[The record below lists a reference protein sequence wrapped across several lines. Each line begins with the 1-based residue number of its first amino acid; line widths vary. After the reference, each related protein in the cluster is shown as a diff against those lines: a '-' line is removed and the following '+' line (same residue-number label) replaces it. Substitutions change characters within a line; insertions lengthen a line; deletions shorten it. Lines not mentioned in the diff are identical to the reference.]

1 MANPK
6 PSLERVL
13 ERTLLRPTLRATEL
27 DQACRE
33 AVESGL
39 AALVVFPAHLA
50 YVRAR
55 LPRSVQLCAAIGY
68 PFGVD
73 GGPALKAAAVQAVAA
88 GADQVE
94 VVASIPLLVHDD
106 IVSLRDELRLIVG
119 ACPAGTVRIVIEAC
133 YLSPAQLALAGK
145 TAASAGSELVVCA
158 TGFGTQG
165 ATHEAVAVLR
175 RAVPDEVLVKAQGG
189 VRTLADVERLRE
201 AGATRVGVADSA
213 AIIRES
219 AERVGAA

>member
-1 MANPK
+1 MASPR
-6 PSLERVL
+6 PPLARVL
-13 ERTLLRPTLRATEL
+13 ERTLLRPTLRAAEL
-27 DQACRE
+27 DDACRE
-33 AVESGL
+33 AAEQGL
-39 AALVVFPAHLA
+39 SALVVFPAHVVYA
-50 YVRAR
+50 RAR
-55 LPRSVQLCAAIGY
+55 LARGVRLCAAVGY

-73 GGPALKAAAVQAVAA
+73 GAASLRASAEHALTS
-88 GADQVE
+88 GADELE

-106 IVSLRDELRLIVG
+106 IVSLRDELRLVIA
-119 ACPAGTVRIVIEAC
+119 ACPAGTVRVVIEAC

-175 RAVPDEVLVKAQGG
+175 RAVPEEVLVKAQGG

-201 AGATRVGVADSA
+201 AGAARVGVADA
-213 AIIRES
+213 GAIIRES
-219 AERVGAA
+219 EEKVGAA

>member
-1 MANPK
+1 M
-6 PSLERVL
+6 
-13 ERTLLRPTLRATEL
+13 
-27 DQACRE
+27 
-33 AVESGL
+33 
-39 AALVVFPAHLA
+39 
-50 YVRAR
+50 
-55 LPRSVQLCAAIGY
+55 
-68 PFGVD
+68 
-73 GGPALKAAAVQAVAA
+73 
-88 GADQVE
+88 
-94 VVASIPLLVHDD
+94 
-106 IVSLRDELRLIVG
+106 
-119 ACPAGTVRIVIEAC
+119 RIVIEAC